1 MARGSSGAQGVRADS
16 RALSLC
22 YAFSFFSTTVCQEGR
37 RIVDESSLE
46 KHLED
51 GTSCR
56 RGGKREREGFVDNVA
71 KLWFKDK
78 SGEYREKCGETRRCR
93 AAIRRRETNGMTK
106 APGLERLGTFS
117 I

>member
-1 MARGSSGAQGVRADS
+1 MRGSSGAQGVRADS

-56 RGGKREREGFVDNVA
+56 RGGKRERERRKVSSTMSRNFGLRTKVASIERNAEKRGGVARPYVDV
-71 KLWFKDK
+71 KQT
-78 SGEYREKCGETRRCR
+78 G
-93 AAIRRRETNGMTK
+93 
-106 APGLERLGTFS
+106 
-117 I
+117 